1 MGLQC
6 MAPFLTITLHV
17 IDFYYFVQKKASF
30 LQLEIRKIDTFI
42 HSFHTKK
49 GTPSHFERV
58 RREKFFALLS
68 DDLGQLL
75 DIIHFFYKFFCWCL
89 LFVCPNIHFEL
100 KFFLQEQFFKHYCFH
115 DSRYFFNVPIQ

>member
-1 MGLQC
+1 MPILQWLSHGTFSDDC
-6 MAPFLTITLHV
+6 FARYRFLL
-17 IDFYYFVQKKASF
+17 FCAKKGKF

-68 DDLGQLL
+68 DDLGQLS
-75 DIIHFFYKFFCWCL
+75 DIIHFFTTFFAG
-89 LFVCPNIHFEL
+89 VFESKL
-100 KFFLQEQFFKHYCFH
+100 W
-115 DSRYFFNVPIQ
+115 SS

>member
-1 MGLQC
+1 MPVQWLSHGT
-6 MAPFLTITLHV
+6 FLTIALHD

-68 DDLGQLL
+68 DDLGQLS
-75 DIIHFFYKFFCWCL
+75 DIIHFFTSFFAS
-89 LFVCPNIHFEL
+89 VCVSKHTGHLEL
-100 KFFLQEQFFKHYCFH
+100 KSFLQEQFYKHC
-115 DSRYFFNVPIQ
+115 